1 VNTRRSLHLVDY
13 VFVTMPWHRYL
24 RDVTT
29 GYEIHLPQF
38 EGPFDL
44 LLFFIERDELD
55 IYDIPVSKITDDF
68 LSYLHQMEEMNLDV
82 ASEFIVVAAT
92 LMRIKA
98 KMLLPRREL
107 DEQGQEVDPRQELV
121 DQLIEYRKYKEAAAD
136 FKGLEEERS
145 RKIARGNI
153 ESELKDIAGDHST
166 ELEMSSL
173 TLFKLLKA
181 FEKVVTRFEEKELAQ
196 HKVIRYPYT
205 IEEMKEYL
213 FSITT
218 HSARV
223 DFEHVFAPCDNRIH
237 AIFIF
242 LALLELVQQ
251 GFLTLQV
258 GEGENNFWVSR
269 GEPVLQETTAGN

>member
-1 VNTRRSLHLVDY
+1 MQATS
-13 VFVTMPWHRYL
+13 
-24 RDVTT
+24 
-29 GYEIHLPQF
+29 YEIHLPQF

-68 LSYLHQMEEMNLDV
+68 LTYMHQMEEMNLDV

-98 KMLLPRREL
+98 KMLLPRREV
-107 DEQGQEVDPRQELV
+107 DEQGQEIDPRQELV
-121 DQLIEYRKYKEAAAD
+121 DQLMEYKKYKEAAAE
-136 FKGLEEERS
+136 FKGMEEERS
-145 RKIARGNI
+145 RKIARGNL
-153 ESELKDIAGDHST
+153 ESELKEIAGKYST
-166 ELEMSSL
+166 EVEMSSL

-181 FEKVVTRFEEKELAQ
+181 FEKVAARFEEQQLAQ

-205 IEEMKEYL
+205 IEEQKEYL

-218 HSARV
+218 TQERV
-223 DFEHVFAPCDNRIH
+223 DFEHVFAPATNRIH

-251 GFLTLQV
+251 NLLTLQV
-258 GEGENNFWVSR
+258 GIGENNFWIGR
-269 GEPVLQETTAGN
+269 GDSDAEAADPASLSS

>member
-1 VNTRRSLHLVDY
+1 MTS
-13 VFVTMPWHRYL
+13 
-24 RDVTT
+24 
-29 GYEIHLPQF
+29 YEIHLPQF

-55 IYDIPVSKITDDF
+55 IYDIPVAKITDDF
-68 LSYLHQMEEMNLDV
+68 LSYMHQLDEMNLDM

-107 DEQGQEVDPRQELV
+107 DEQGQEIDPREELV
-121 DQLIEYRKYKEAAAD
+121 QQLLEYKRYKEAAAE
-136 FKGLEEERS
+136 FKGMEEERS
-145 RKIARGNI
+145 KKIARGNI
-153 ESELKDIAGDHST
+153 EDELKTIAGEFST

-173 TLFKLLKA
+173 SLFKLLKA
-181 FEKVVTRFEEKELAQ
+181 FEKVVARFEEKEMAQ

-205 IEEMKEYL
+205 IDEQKEYL
-213 FSITT
+213 FSLT
-218 HSARV
+218 AGAERV
-223 DFEHVFAPCDNRIH
+223 DFERIFAPATNRIH

-251 GFLTLQV
+251 GLLSLQV
-258 GEGENNFWVSR
+258 GIGENNFW
-269 GEPVLQETTAGN
+269 LTAPQTAQAT